1 MSKTCNKC
9 GDKEPI
15 TTVSMSSGDWQKNEQ
30 RHERREKSLNYLENR
45 IFPEMEKSAAEGRL
59 YTEFYVDAWV
69 DMKAVTDELT
79 ANGYTHS
86 KNGRNLK
93 IYWV

>member
-1 MSKTCNKC
+1 MKNASELKVIAVAEANR
-9 GDKEPI
+9 KE
-15 TTVSMSSGDWQKNEQ
+15 T
-30 RHERREKSLNYLENR
+30 ERREKSMNYLENL
-45 IFPEMEKSAAEGRL
+45 IFPEMEKASAEGRL
-59 YTEFYVDAWV
+59 YTEYYVDAWV

-93 IYWV
+93 IYWM

>member
-1 MSKTCNKC
+1 M
-9 GDKEPI
+9 
-15 TTVSMSSGDWQKNEQ
+15 KNASELKVIAVAEAD
-30 RHERREKSLNYLENR
+30 RKATERREKSLIYLENR
-45 IFPEMEKSAAEGRL
+45 IYPEMEKSAAEGRL
-59 YTEFYVDAWV
+59 YTEFYMGAWV

>member
-1 MSKTCNKC
+1 M
-9 GDKEPI
+9 
-15 TTVSMSSGDWQKNEQ
+15 KNASELKVIAVVEAD
-30 RHERREKSLNYLENR
+30 RKATERREKSLNYLENR
-45 IFPEMEKSAAEGRL
+45 IFPEMEKSAAEGRM

-69 DMKAVTDELT
+69 DMKVVTDELT

-93 IYWV
+93 IYWM